1 MKTSFVVILTAAL
14 AIGPIALAADEKPKP
29 EETAPET
36 PEAAIEKIEG
46 VINADDPDGA
56 ASPEEANALWTKRLA
71 EVDGLIADFRK
82 RFAAHPLR
90 WKALFLEANAREIRE
105 ELKLPI
111 PNESRPVGEI
121 YAEIIA
127 APDADKETKS
137 EASSARLLALMD
149 KVSEKKT
156 PIEDWE
162 KQLGQHLKAFPDYED
177 NVMLV
182 EMRLLLVEELAGARL
197 VPLLEELAKSPTVA
211 IAELAQSRLVMAK
224 TLAELKSKPLDL
236 KFKAVDGSDFDLE
249 KLRGKVVL
257 VDFWATWCG
266 PCMIE
271 LPKVVEA
278 YGKLKDKG
286 FEIVGISLD
295 EDEAELKRVIK
306 AKQITWPHYFDG
318 KGWENPYA
326 KKYGVDGIPA
336 MWLVNKKGVVVDI
349 EADDDLEAKVEK
361 LLAE

>member
-1 MKTSFVVILTAAL
+1 MKSPFLVILPVAMVFAPM
-14 AIGPIALAADEKPKP
+14 APAADEKPKP
-29 EETAPET
+29 EETAAET
-36 PEAAIEKIEG
+36 PEEAIEKIES
-46 VINADDPDGA
+46 VINADEPEGVT
-56 ASPEEANALWTKRLA
+56 SPEEANAAWQKRLT

-82 RFAAHPLR
+82 RFATHPLR
-90 WKALFLEANAREIRE
+90 WKVLFLEANAREIRE

-111 PNESRPVGEI
+111 PKESRSVSDI

-127 APDADKETKS
+127 APDADKTTKS
-137 EASSARLLALMD
+137 EASSARLLAMMD
-149 KVSEKKT
+149 KVSEKAA
-156 PIEDWE
+156 PLDDWE
-162 KQLGQHLKAFPDYED
+162 KQLAQHLKAFPDYDD

-182 EMRLLLVEELAGARL
+182 EMRLMLVGELAGGRL
-197 VPLLEELAKSPTVA
+197 VPLLEDLAKTPA
-211 IAELAQSRLVMAK
+211 IAELAQSRLAMAK

-236 KFKAVDGSDFDLE
+236 KFKALDGNDFDLE

-266 PCMIE
+266 PCMVE
-271 LPKVVEA
+271 LPKVVQA

-306 AKQITWPHYFDG
+306 AKQITWPQYFDG

-336 MWLVNKKGVVVDI
+336 MWLVNKKGLVVDI
-349 EADDDLEAKVEK
+349 AAEDDLEAKVEK

>member
-1 MKTSFVVILTAAL
+1 MKTPYLVILSLAFVVGPL
-14 AIGPIALAADEKPKP
+14 AVAVDEKPKP
-29 EETAPET
+29 EATAPET

-46 VINADDPDGA
+46 VLNADDPEGA
-56 ASPEEANALWTKRLA
+56 KTVEEANALWQKRLV
-71 EVDGLIADFRK
+71 EVDGLLTDFRK
-82 RFAAHPLR
+82 RFATHPLR

-105 ELKLPI
+105 ELELPI
-111 PNESRPVGEI
+111 AKESRPVMEI
-121 YAEIIA
+121 YAEIIG
-127 APDADKETKS
+127 APDADMATKS
-137 EASSARLLALMD
+137 EASSARLLAMMD
-149 KVSEKKT
+149 QVSNKKT
-156 PIEDWE
+156 PLEDWE
-162 KQLGQHLKAFPDYED
+162 KQLAQHLKAFPEYEE

-182 EMRLLLVEELAGARL
+182 EMRLMLVSELANARL
-197 VPLLEELAKSPTVA
+197 VPLLEDLAKSPTPT
-211 IAELAQSRLVMAK
+211 IAELAQSRLAMAK

-236 KFKAVDGSDFDLE
+236 KFKALDETDVDLE

-271 LPKVVEA
+271 LPKVVKT

-286 FEIVGISLD
+286 FEIIGISLD

-306 AKQITWPHYFDG
+306 AKQITWPQYFDG

-336 MWLVNKKGVVVDI
+336 MWLVNKKGMVVDI
-349 EADDDLEAKVEK
+349 EAQDDLEAKVEK